1 MARKKREKLDVLQI
15 GGRYKYSDLCR
26 IFNEEQK
33 GGTQKQAQISR
44 WQRQYL
50 LDKDPSDSRTFILK
64 EIYDTPLEPMTKGR
78 KSEYFQYIRD
88 IIVLMCYTDRRNMSS
103 QYSDYYQFQASKTQL
118 YKLFGFFNQRFLE
131 VCYGKDKNLDK
142 SKYEAIYKQ
151 FENEVFSKSY
161 DILESVR
168 KKLKNEQL
176 IDSHDTVEVLIRNE
190 DGEEYWK
197 QLSEKEQAD
206 LMTVKKDVLEEME
219 IKSLSQVYFSGKFQ
233 KFHGR
238 VLEVIRE
245 RYDWLYYR
253 EAISFWVIK
262 EAVNKEVKQILEKYG
277 YDAEEDV
284 INKKALKLNEK
295 MMSFLKSR
303 TENDSCAL
311 LNEGQTQYLEKIK
324 KNPSDW
330 LYDQCV
336 DIMAELMG
344 VVDNKDRIQL
354 SDVRFQMMFGYNGA
368 LDCYIDEYKKIRAEL
383 IDELIKLP
391 GGKANRNALSDIK

>member
-1 MARKKREKLDVLQI
+1 MARKKREKLDILQI
-15 GGRYKYSDLCR
+15 GGRYKYSDLCK

-44 WQRQYL
+44 WQCNYL
-50 LDKDPSDSRTFILK
+50 FDKDPSDPRIFILK
-64 EIYDTPLEPMTKGR
+64 AIYDIPLEPMTKGR

-88 IIVLMCYTDRRNMSS
+88 IIVLMCYTDRHNVSS

-131 VCYGKDKNLDK
+131 VCYGRDKTLDE
-142 SKYEAIYKQ
+142 SKYVAIYKQ

-176 IDSHDTVEVLIRNE
+176 IDSHDTVEVLIKDE

-197 QLSEKEQAD
+197 QLTEKEQAD
-206 LMTVKKDVLEEME
+206 LMAIKKSVLEEME

-233 KFHGR
+233 QFHNK
-238 VLEVIRE
+238 VLGEIRE
-245 RYDWLYYR
+245 KYNWHYYR

-262 EAVNKEVKQILEKYG
+262 DAVNKEAKQILEKYG
-277 YDAEEDV
+277 YDAEESAV
-284 INKKALKLNEK
+284 QRKALKLNEK
-295 MMSFLKSR
+295 MMNFLKSR
-303 TENDSCAL
+303 TENDAHAL
-311 LNEGQTQYLEKIK
+311 LDEGQSKYLEVIK
-324 KNPSDW
+324 KNPSNW
-330 LYDQCV
+330 LYNQCV

-344 VVDNKDRIQL
+344 VVDRKSDIKL
-354 SDVRFQMMFGYNGA
+354 SDVQYQMMFGYTGE
-368 LDCYIDEYKKIRAEL
+368 LDCYIDEYKKMRDNL

-391 GGKANRNALSDIK
+391 EIKS

>member
-26 IFNEEQK
+26 ILNEDQK
-33 GGTQKQAQISR
+33 TSTQKQAQISR
-44 WQRQYL
+44 WQCQYL
-50 LDKDPSDSRTFILK
+50 LDKDPSDPRIFILK

-88 IIVLMCYTDRRNMSS
+88 IIVLMCYTDRRKMSS

-131 VCYGKDKNLDK
+131 VCYGKDKSLDK
-142 SKYEAIYKQ
+142 SKYDAIYKQ

-176 IDSHDTVEVLIRNE
+176 IDSHDTVEVLIRDE
-190 DGEEYWK
+190 HGEEYWK

-206 LMTVKKDVLEEME
+206 LMTIKKEVLEEME

-233 KFHGR
+233 RFHSR
-238 VLEVIRE
+238 VLEIIRE
-245 RYDWLYYR
+245 KYDWLYYR
-253 EAISFWVIK
+253 EAISFWVVK
-262 EAVNKEVKQILEKYG
+262 EAVNKEAKQILEKYG

-284 INKKALKLNEK
+284 VNQKALKLNEK

-311 LNEGQTQYLEKIK
+311 LNEGQTKYLEKIK

-368 LDCYIDEYKKIRAEL
+368 LDCYIDEYRKIRAEL

-391 GGKANRNALSDIK
+391 EGKMN

>member
-26 IFNEEQK
+26 ILNEDQK
-33 GGTQKQAQISR
+33 TSTQKQAQISR
-44 WQRQYL
+44 WQRQYF
-50 LDKDPSDSRTFILK
+50 LDKDPSDPRTFILK

-176 IDSHDTVEVLIRNE
+176 IDSHDTVEVLIRDE
-190 DGEEYWK
+190 RGEEYWK

-206 LMTVKKDVLEEME
+206 LMTIKKEVLEEME

-233 KFHGR
+233 RFHSR
-238 VLEVIRE
+238 VLEIIRE
-245 RYDWLYYR
+245 KYDWLYYR

-284 INKKALKLNEK
+284 VNKKALKLNEK

-303 TENDSCAL
+303 TETDSCAL
-311 LNEGQTQYLEKIK
+311 LNEGQTKYLEKIK

-354 SDVRFQMMFGYNGA
+354 SDVRFQMMFGYNGV
-368 LDCYIDEYKKIRAEL
+368 LDCYIEEYRKIRAEL

-391 GGKANRNALSDIK
+391 EGKMN

>member
-1 MARKKREKLDVLQI
+1 MPRKSREKLDILQI

-26 IFNEEQK
+26 ILNEEQK
-33 GGTQKQAQISR
+33 GGAQKQAQINR
-44 WQRQYL
+44 WQCQYL
-50 LDKDPSDSRTFILK
+50 FEKDPADPRTFILK
-64 EIYDTPLEPMTKGR
+64 EIYNTPLEPMTKGR

-88 IIVLMCYTDRRNMSS
+88 IIVLMCYTDRHNMSS

-131 VCYGKDKNLDK
+131 VCYGKDKNIDK

-206 LMTVKKDVLEEME
+206 LMTVKKEVLEEME

-238 VLEVIRE
+238 VLEIIRE
-245 RYDWLYYR
+245 KYDWLYYR

-262 EAVNKEVKQILEKYG
+262 EAVNKEVKQILGKYG

-284 INKKALKLNEK
+284 VNKKALKLNEK
-295 MMSFLKSR
+295 MMGFLKSR
-303 TENDSCAL
+303 TENDTCAL
-311 LNEGQTQYLEKIK
+311 LNEGQSKYLEKIK
-324 KNPSDW
+324 KNPSNW

-344 VVDNKDRIQL
+344 VVDNKERIQL

-368 LDCYIDEYKKIRAEL
+368 LDCYIDEYRKIRAEL

-391 GGKANRNALSDIK
+391 ERKLK

>member
-1 MARKKREKLDVLQI
+1 MPRKKREKLNILQV
-15 GGRYKYSDLCR
+15 GGRYKYSDLCN
-26 IFNEEQK
+26 IFQEKQLK
-33 GGTQKQAQISR
+33 GNQKQAQISR
-44 WQRQYL
+44 WQCQYL
-50 LDKDPSDSRTFILK
+50 LDKDPSDPRTFILK

-176 IDSHDTVEVLIRNE
+176 IDSHDTVEVLIRDE
-190 DGEEYWK
+190 HGEEYWK

-206 LMTVKKDVLEEME
+206 LMTVKKEVLEEME

-233 KFHGR
+233 RFHSR
-238 VLEVIRE
+238 VLEIIRE
-245 RYDWLYYR
+245 KYDWLYYR

-262 EAVNKEVKQILEKYG
+262 DAVNKEAKQILGKYG

-284 INKKALKLNEK
+284 VNKKALKLNEK

-311 LNEGQTQYLEKIK
+311 LNEGQTKYLEKIK

-368 LDCYIDEYKKIRAEL
+368 LDCYIEEYRKIRAEL

-391 GGKANRNALSDIK
+391 EGRTK

>member
-1 MARKKREKLDVLQI
+1 MPRKKREKLDVLQI

-26 IFNEEQK
+26 ILNEDQK
-33 GGTQKQAQISR
+33 TSTQKQAQINR
-44 WQRQYL
+44 WQCQYL
-50 LDKDPSDSRTFILK
+50 FEKDPADSRTFILK
-64 EIYDTPLEPMTKGR
+64 EIYNTPLEPMTKGR

-190 DGEEYWK
+190 NGEEYWK

-206 LMTVKKDVLEEME
+206 LMTVKKEVLEEME

-233 KFHGR
+233 KFHSR
-238 VLEVIRE
+238 VLEIIRE
-245 RYDWLYYR
+245 KYDWLYYR

-284 INKKALKLNEK
+284 VNKKALKLNEK
-295 MMSFLKSR
+295 MMSFLRSR
-303 TENDSCAL
+303 TENDSHAL
-311 LNEGQTQYLEKIK
+311 INEGQTKYLEKIK

-368 LDCYIDEYKKIRAEL
+368 LDCYIDEYRKIRAEL

-391 GGKANRNALSDIK
+391 EGKMN

>member
-26 IFNEEQK
+26 ILNEEQK

-44 WQRQYL
+44 WQCNYL
-50 LDKDPSDSRTFILK
+50 FDKDPSDPRTFILK

-176 IDSHDTVEVLIRNE
+176 IDSHDTVEVLIRDE
-190 DGEEYWK
+190 HGEEYWK

-206 LMTVKKDVLEEME
+206 LMTIKKEVLEEME

-233 KFHGR
+233 RFHSR
-238 VLEVIRE
+238 VLEIIRE
-245 RYDWLYYR
+245 KYDWLYYR

-284 INKKALKLNEK
+284 VNKKALKLNEK

-311 LNEGQTQYLEKIK
+311 LNEGQTKYLEKIK

-368 LDCYIDEYKKIRAEL
+368 LDCYIEEYRKIRAEL

-391 GGKANRNALSDIK
+391 EGKMS

>member
-1 MARKKREKLDVLQI
+1 MPRKKREKSDILQI
-15 GGRYKYSDLCR
+15 GGRYKYSDLCN
-26 IFNEEQK
+26 IFQEQQLK
-33 GGTQKQAQISR
+33 GNQKQAQINR
-44 WQRQYL
+44 WQCQYL
-50 LDKDPSDSRTFILK
+50 LDKDSSDPRTFILK

-176 IDSHDTVEVLIRNE
+176 IDSHDTVEVLIRDE
-190 DGEEYWK
+190 HGEEYWK

-206 LMTVKKDVLEEME
+206 LMTIKKEVLEEME

-233 KFHGR
+233 RFHSR
-238 VLEVIRE
+238 VLEIIRE
-245 RYDWLYYR
+245 KYDWLYYR

-262 EAVNKEVKQILEKYG
+262 GAVNKEAKQILGKYG

-284 INKKALKLNEK
+284 VNKKALKLNEK

-311 LNEGQTQYLEKIK
+311 LNEGQTKYLEKIK

-368 LDCYIDEYKKIRAEL
+368 LDCYIEEYRKIRAEL

-391 GGKANRNALSDIK
+391 EIGE

>member
-1 MARKKREKLDVLQI
+1 MSRKKREKLDILQI
-15 GGRYKYSDLCR
+15 GGKYKYSDLCR

-44 WQRQYL
+44 WQCNYL
-50 LDKDPSDSRTFILK
+50 FDNDPSDSRVFILK
-64 EIYDTPLEPMTKGR
+64 EIYDIPLKPMTKGR

-88 IIVLMCYTDRRNMSS
+88 IIVLMCYTDRHNVSS

-131 VCYGKDKNLDK
+131 VCYGREKDIDK

-176 IDSHDTVEVLIRNE
+176 IDSHDTVEVLIKDEN
-190 DGEEYWK
+190 GEKYWE
-197 QLSEKEQAD
+197 QLSEREQAD
-206 LMTVKKDVLEEME
+206 LMAIKKGVLKKMG
-219 IKSLSQVYFSGKFQ
+219 INSLSQVYFSGKFQ
-233 KFHGR
+233 QFHNE
-238 VLEVIRE
+238 VLSEIRE
-245 RYDWLYYR
+245 KYGWQYYR

-262 EAVNKEVKQILEKYG
+262 DAVNKEAKQILEKYG
-277 YDAEEDV
+277 YDAEESAV
-284 INKKALKLNEK
+284 QKKTLKLNEK
-295 MMSFLKSR
+295 MMNFLKSR
-303 TENDSCAL
+303 TENDAHAL
-311 LNEGQTQYLEKIK
+311 LNEGQSKYLESINKT
-324 KNPSDW
+324 PSNW

-344 VVDNKDRIQL
+344 VVDNKNNINL
-354 SDVRFQMMFGYNGA
+354 SDVQQQMMFGYTGE
-368 LDCYIDEYKKIRAEL
+368 LDCYVDEYKKMR
-383 IDELIKLP
+383 DELINERSKLP
-391 GGKANRNALSDIK
+391 EPKV

>member
-26 IFNEEQK
+26 ILNEDQK
-33 GGTQKQAQISR
+33 TSTQKQAQISR
-44 WQRQYL
+44 WQCQYL
-50 LDKDPSDSRTFILK
+50 FEKDPADPRIFVLK
-64 EIYDTPLEPMTKGR
+64 EIYSTPLEPMTKGR

-88 IIVLMCYTDRRNMSS
+88 IIVLMCYTDRHNMSS

-131 VCYGKDKNLDK
+131 VCYGRDKNIDK

-190 DGEEYWK
+190 NGEEYWK

-206 LMTVKKDVLEEME
+206 LMTVKKEVLEEME

-238 VLEVIRE
+238 VLEIIRE
-245 RYDWLYYR
+245 KYDWLYYR

-262 EAVNKEVKQILEKYG
+262 EAVNKEVKQIVGKYG
-277 YDAEEDV
+277 YDGEEDV
-284 INKKALKLNEK
+284 VHRKALKLNEK
-295 MMSFLKSR
+295 MMGFLKSR
-303 TENDSCAL
+303 TENDTCAL
-311 LNEGQTQYLEKIK
+311 LNEGQSKYLEKIK
-324 KNPSDW
+324 KNPSNW

-344 VVDNKDRIQL
+344 VVDNKERIQL

-368 LDCYIDEYKKIRAEL
+368 LDCYIDEYRKIRAEL

-391 GGKANRNALSDIK
+391 ERKLK

>member
-1 MARKKREKLDVLQI
+1 MPRKKREKSDILQI
-15 GGRYKYSDLCR
+15 GGRYKYSDLCN
-26 IFNEEQK
+26 IFQEQQLK
-33 GGTQKQAQISR
+33 GNQKQAQISR

-50 LDKDPSDSRTFILK
+50 LDKDPSDPRTFILK

-176 IDSHDTVEVLIRNE
+176 IDSHDTVEVLIRDE
-190 DGEEYWK
+190 HGEEYWK

-206 LMTVKKDVLEEME
+206 LMTIKKEVLEEME

-233 KFHGR
+233 RFHSR
-238 VLEVIRE
+238 VLEIIRE
-245 RYDWLYYR
+245 KYDWLYYR

-262 EAVNKEVKQILEKYG
+262 DAVNKEAKQILGKYG

-284 INKKALKLNEK
+284 VNQKALKLNEK

-311 LNEGQTQYLEKIK
+311 LNEGQTKYLEKIK

-368 LDCYIDEYKKIRAEL
+368 LDCYIEEYKKIRAEL
-383 IDELIKLP
+383 INELIKLP
-391 GGKANRNALSDIK
+391 EGKMN

>member
-1 MARKKREKLDVLQI
+1 MSRKNREKLDILQV
-15 GGRYKYSDLCR
+15 GGKYKYSDLCH
-26 IFNEEQK
+26 ILQEQQLR
-33 GGTQKQAQISR
+33 GNQKQAQLNR
-44 WQRQYL
+44 WRCQYL
-50 LDKDPSDSRTFILK
+50 FDIDPSDPRTFILK
-64 EIYDTPLEPMTKGR
+64 EIYSTPLEPMTKGR

-88 IIVLMCYTDRRNMSS
+88 IIVLMCYTDRHNMSS
-103 QYSDYYQFQASKTQL
+103 QNSDYYQFQASKTQL

-176 IDSHDTVEVLIRNE
+176 IDSHDTVEVLIRDE
-190 DGEEYWK
+190 RGEEYWK

-206 LMTVKKDVLEEME
+206 LMTVKKEVLEDME

-238 VLEVIRE
+238 VLEIIRVK
-245 RYDWLYYR
+245 YDWLYYR

-284 INKKALKLNEK
+284 VHRKALKLNEK
-295 MMSFLKSR
+295 MMGFLKSR
-303 TENDSCAL
+303 TENDAHAL
-311 LNEGQTQYLEKIK
+311 LNEGQSKYLESIN
-324 KNPSDW
+324 KNPSNW

-344 VVDNKDRIQL
+344 VVDNKSNINL
-354 SDVRFQMMFGYNGA
+354 SDVQHQMMFGYTGE
-368 LDCYIDEYKKIRAEL
+368 LDCYIDEYKKMRADL

-391 GGKANRNALSDIK
+391 EGKMN

>member
-1 MARKKREKLDVLQI
+1 MPRKKREKSDILQI
-15 GGRYKYSDLCR
+15 GGRYKYSDLCN
-26 IFNEEQK
+26 IFQEQQLK
-33 GGTQKQAQISR
+33 GNQKQAQISR

-50 LDKDPSDSRTFILK
+50 LDKDPSDPRTFILK

-176 IDSHDTVEVLIRNE
+176 IDSHDTVEVLIRDE
-190 DGEEYWK
+190 HGEEYWK

-206 LMTVKKDVLEEME
+206 LMTIKKEVLEEME

-233 KFHGR
+233 RFHSR
-238 VLEVIRE
+238 VLEIIRE
-245 RYDWLYYR
+245 KYDWLYYR

-262 EAVNKEVKQILEKYG
+262 DAVNKEAKQILGKYG

-284 INKKALKLNEK
+284 VNQKALKLNEK

-311 LNEGQTQYLEKIK
+311 LNEGQTKYLEKIK

-368 LDCYIDEYKKIRAEL
+368 LDCYIEEYKKIRAEL

-391 GGKANRNALSDIK
+391 EGKMN

>member
-1 MARKKREKLDVLQI
+1 MPRKKREKLDVLQI

-26 IFNEEQK
+26 ILNEDQK
-33 GGTQKQAQISR
+33 TSTQKQAQISR

-50 LDKDPSDSRTFILK
+50 LDKDPSDPRTFILK

-176 IDSHDTVEVLIRNE
+176 IDSHDTVEVLIRDE
-190 DGEEYWK
+190 HGEEYWK

-206 LMTVKKDVLEEME
+206 LMTVKKEVLEEME

-233 KFHGR
+233 RFHSK
-238 VLEVIRE
+238 VLEIIRE
-245 RYDWLYYR
+245 KYDWLYYR

-262 EAVNKEVKQILEKYG
+262 EAVNKEVRQILEKYG

-284 INKKALKLNEK
+284 VNKKALKLNEK

-311 LNEGQTQYLEKIK
+311 LNEGQTKYLEKIK

-354 SDVRFQMMFGYNGA
+354 SDVRYQMMFGYNGS
-368 LDCYIDEYKKIRAEL
+368 LDCYINEYRKIRAEL

-391 GGKANRNALSDIK
+391 EGKMN

>member
-26 IFNEEQK
+26 ILNEDQK
-33 GGTQKQAQISR
+33 TSTQKQAQISR
-44 WQRQYL
+44 WQRQYF
-50 LDKDPSDSRTFILK
+50 LDKDPSDPRTFILK

-176 IDSHDTVEVLIRNE
+176 IDSHDTVEVLIRDE
-190 DGEEYWK
+190 RGEEYWK

-206 LMTVKKDVLEEME
+206 LMTIKKEVLEEME

-233 KFHGR
+233 RFHSR
-238 VLEVIRE
+238 VLEIIRE
-245 RYDWLYYR
+245 KYDWLYYR

-284 INKKALKLNEK
+284 VNKKALKLNEK

-311 LNEGQTQYLEKIK
+311 LNEGQTKYLEKIK
-324 KNPSDW
+324 KNPSDG

-354 SDVRFQMMFGYNGA
+354 SDVRFQMMFGYNGV
-368 LDCYIDEYKKIRAEL
+368 LDCYIEEYRKIRAEL

-391 GGKANRNALSDIK
+391 EGKMN

>member
-1 MARKKREKLDVLQI
+1 MSRKKREKLDVLQI

-26 IFNEEQK
+26 VFNEEQK
-33 GGTQKQAQISR
+33 GGTQKQAQLNR
-44 WQRQYL
+44 WQCNYL
-50 LDKDPSDSRTFILK
+50 FDKDPEDPRVFILK
-64 EIYDTPLEPMTKGR
+64 EIYDTPIEPVTKGR

-88 IIVLMCYTDRRNMSS
+88 IIVLMCYTDRHNVLS
-103 QYSDYYQFQASKTQL
+103 QHSDYYQFQASKTQL

-131 VCYGKDKNLDK
+131 VCYGRDKEIDK

-176 IDSHDTVEVLIRNE
+176 IDSHDTVEVLVKEEN
-190 DGEEYWK
+190 GEEYWK

-206 LMTVKKDVLEEME
+206 LMAVKKEVLEEME

-233 KFHGR
+233 RFHGR
-238 VLEVIRE
+238 VLEIIRE
-245 RYDWLYYR
+245 KYDWLYYR

-277 YDAEEDV
+277 YDAEEEAV
-284 INKKALKLNEK
+284 NEKVLKLNEK
-295 MMSFLKSR
+295 MIGFLKSR

-311 LNEGQTQYLEKIK
+311 LNEGQTKYLEKIK

-344 VVDNKDRIQL
+344 VVDNKERIQL
-354 SDVRFQMMFGYNGA
+354 SDVRFQMMFGYNGD
-368 LDCYIDEYKKIRAEL
+368 LDCYIDEYRKIRTEL

-391 GGKANRNALSDIK
+391 EGKMN

>member
-1 MARKKREKLDVLQI
+1 MPRKKREKLDVLQI

-26 IFNEEQK
+26 ILNEDQK
-33 GGTQKQAQISR
+33 TSTQKQAQISR
-44 WQRQYL
+44 WQCQYL
-50 LDKDPSDSRTFILK
+50 LDKDPSDPRIFILK

-176 IDSHDTVEVLIRNE
+176 IDSHDTVEVLIRDE
-190 DGEEYWK
+190 HGEEYWK

-206 LMTVKKDVLEEME
+206 LMTVKKEVLEEME

-233 KFHGR
+233 RFHSR
-238 VLEVIRE
+238 VLEIIRE
-245 RYDWLYYR
+245 KYDWLYYR

-262 EAVNKEVKQILEKYG
+262 DAVNKEAKQILEKYG

-284 INKKALKLNEK
+284 VNQKALKLNEK

-311 LNEGQTQYLEKIK
+311 LNEGQTKYLEKIK

-354 SDVRFQMMFGYNGA
+354 SDVRFQMMFGYNGG
-368 LDCYIDEYKKIRAEL
+368 LDCYIDEYRKIRAEL

-391 GGKANRNALSDIK
+391 EGKMS

>member
-1 MARKKREKLDVLQI
+1 MSRKNREKLNILQV
-15 GGRYKYSDLCR
+15 GGKYKYSDLCH
-26 IFNEEQK
+26 ILQEQQLR
-33 GGTQKQAQISR
+33 GNQKQAQLNR
-44 WQRQYL
+44 WQCQYL
-50 LDKDPSDSRTFILK
+50 FDKDPSDPRTFILK
-64 EIYDTPLEPMTKGR
+64 EIYDTPLEPMARGR

-88 IIVLMCYTDRRNMSS
+88 IIVLMCYTDRYNVVS
-103 QYSDYYQFQASKTQL
+103 QHSDYYQFQASKTQL

-131 VCYGKDKNLDK
+131 VCYGRDKKIDK
-142 SKYEAIYKQ
+142 SKYEALYKQ

-161 DILESVR
+161 DVLESVR

-176 IDSHDTVEVLIRNE
+176 IDSHDTVEVLVRGE
-190 DGEEYWK
+190 GGEEYWK

-206 LMTVKKDVLEEME
+206 LMTVKKEVLEEME

-238 VLEVIRE
+238 VLEIIRE
-245 RYDWLYYR
+245 KYDWLYYR

-262 EAVNKEVKQILEKYG
+262 EAVNKEAKQILEKYG
-277 YDAEEDV
+277 YDAEEKAV
-284 INKKALKLNEK
+284 NEKALKLNEK

-311 LNEGQTQYLEKIK
+311 LNEGQTKYLEKIK
-324 KNPSDW
+324 KNPSNW

-344 VVDNKDRIQL
+344 VVDNKERIQL
-354 SDVRFQMMFGYNGA
+354 SDVRFQMMLGSTGE
-368 LDCYIDEYKKIRAEL
+368 LDCYINEYRKIRAEL

-391 GGKANRNALSDIK
+391 EGRVK

>member
-1 MARKKREKLDVLQI
+1 MARKKREKLDILQI
-15 GGRYKYSDLCR
+15 GGRYKYSDLCK

-33 GGTQKQAQISR
+33 GGTQKQAQINR
-44 WQRQYL
+44 WQCNYL
-50 LDKDPSDSRTFILK
+50 FDKDPSDPRIFILK
-64 EIYDTPLEPMTKGR
+64 AIYDIPLEPMTKGR

-88 IIVLMCYTDRRNMSS
+88 IIVLMCYTDRHNVSS

-131 VCYGKDKNLDK
+131 VCYGRDKTLDE
-142 SKYEAIYKQ
+142 SKYVAIYKQ

-176 IDSHDTVEVLIRNE
+176 IDSHDTVEVLIKDE

-197 QLSEKEQAD
+197 QLTEKEQAD
-206 LMTVKKDVLEEME
+206 LMAIKKSVLEEME

-233 KFHGR
+233 QFHNK
-238 VLEVIRE
+238 VLGEIRE
-245 RYDWLYYR
+245 KYNWHYYR

-262 EAVNKEVKQILEKYG
+262 DAVNKEAKQILEKYG
-277 YDAEEDV
+277 YDAEESAV
-284 INKKALKLNEK
+284 QRKALKLNEK
-295 MMSFLKSR
+295 MMNFLKSR
-303 TENDSCAL
+303 TENDAHAL
-311 LNEGQTQYLEKIK
+311 LNEGQSKYLEVIK
-324 KNPSDW
+324 KNPSNW

-344 VVDNKDRIQL
+344 VVDRKSDIKL
-354 SDVRFQMMFGYNGA
+354 SDVQYQMMFGYTGE
-368 LDCYIDEYKKIRAEL
+368 LDCYIDEYKKMRDNL

-391 GGKANRNALSDIK
+391 EIKS

>member
-1 MARKKREKLDVLQI
+1 MSRKKREKLDVLQI

-33 GGTQKQAQISR
+33 GGTQKQAQLNR
-44 WQRQYL
+44 WQCQYL
-50 LDKDPSDSRTFILK
+50 FEKDLSDPRIFILK
-64 EIYDTPLEPMTKGR
+64 EIYDIPLEPMTKGR

-88 IIVLMCYTDRRNMSS
+88 IIVLMCYTDRHNMSS

-176 IDSHDTVEVLIRNE
+176 IDSHDTVEVLIRDE
-190 DGEEYWK
+190 HGEEYWK

-206 LMTVKKDVLEEME
+206 LMTVKKEVLEEME

-233 KFHGR
+233 RFHGR
-238 VLEVIRE
+238 VLEIIRE
-245 RYDWLYYR
+245 KYDWLYYR

-284 INKKALKLNEK
+284 VNQKALKLNEK

-311 LNEGQTQYLEKIK
+311 LNEGQTKYLEKIK

-354 SDVRFQMMFGYNGA
+354 SDVKFQMMFGYNGG
-368 LDCYIDEYKKIRAEL
+368 LDCYIEEYKKIRAEL

-391 GGKANRNALSDIK
+391 EERMK

>member
-1 MARKKREKLDVLQI
+1 MPRKKREKLDVLQI

-26 IFNEEQK
+26 ILNEDQK
-33 GGTQKQAQISR
+33 TSTQKQAQISR

-50 LDKDPSDSRTFILK
+50 LDKDPSDPRTFILK

-176 IDSHDTVEVLIRNE
+176 IDSHDTVEILIRDE
-190 DGEEYWK
+190 HGEEYWK

-206 LMTVKKDVLEEME
+206 LMTIKKEVLEEME

-233 KFHGR
+233 RFHSR
-238 VLEVIRE
+238 VLEIIRE
-245 RYDWLYYR
+245 KYDWLYYR

-262 EAVNKEVKQILEKYG
+262 DAVNKEAKQILGKYG

-284 INKKALKLNEK
+284 VNKKALKLNEK

-311 LNEGQTQYLEKIK
+311 LNEGQTKYLEKIK

-344 VVDNKDRIQL
+344 VVDNKDRIKL

-368 LDCYIDEYKKIRAEL
+368 LDCYIEEYRKIRAEL

-391 GGKANRNALSDIK
+391 EGKMN

>member
-1 MARKKREKLDVLQI
+1 MPRKKREKLDVLQI
-15 GGRYKYSDLCR
+15 GGRYKYSDLCNV
-26 IFNEEQK
+26 FQEQQLK
-33 GGTQKQAQISR
+33 GNQKQAQISR
-44 WQRQYL
+44 WQCQYL
-50 LDKDPSDSRTFILK
+50 LDKDPSDPRIFILK

-88 IIVLMCYTDRRNMSS
+88 IIVLMCYTDRRKMSS

-131 VCYGKDKNLDK
+131 VCYGKDKSLDK

-176 IDSHDTVEVLIRNE
+176 IDSHDTVEVLIRDE
-190 DGEEYWK
+190 HGEEYWK

-206 LMTVKKDVLEEME
+206 LMTIKKEVLEEME

-233 KFHGR
+233 RFHNR
-238 VLEVIRE
+238 VLEIIRE
-245 RYDWLYYR
+245 KYDWLYYR

-262 EAVNKEVKQILEKYG
+262 EAVNKEAKQILEKYG

-284 INKKALKLNEK
+284 VNQKALKLNEK

-303 TENDSCAL
+303 TENDSYAL
-311 LNEGQTQYLEKIK
+311 LNEGQTKYLEKIK

-368 LDCYIDEYKKIRAEL
+368 LDCYIEEYRKIRTEL

-391 GGKANRNALSDIK
+391 EGKMN

>member
-1 MARKKREKLDVLQI
+1 MSRKNREKLDILQI
-15 GGRYKYSDLCR
+15 GGRYKYSDLCN
-26 IFNEEQK
+26 IFQEQQLK
-33 GGTQKQAQISR
+33 GNQKQAQINR
-44 WQRQYL
+44 WQCQYL
-50 LDKDPSDSRTFILK
+50 FDKDPSDPRTFILK

-88 IIVLMCYTDRRNMSS
+88 IIVLMCYTDRHNMSS

-131 VCYGKDKNLDK
+131 VCYGKDKNIDK

-190 DGEEYWK
+190 NGEEYWE

-206 LMTVKKDVLEEME
+206 LMAVKKEVLEEME

-238 VLEVIRE
+238 VLEIIRE
-245 RYDWLYYR
+245 KYDWLYYR

-284 INKKALKLNEK
+284 VNKKALKLNEK
-295 MMSFLKSR
+295 MMGFLKSR
-303 TENDSCAL
+303 TENDTCAL
-311 LNEGQTQYLEKIK
+311 LNEGQSKYLEKIK
-324 KNPSDW
+324 KNPSNW

-344 VVDNKDRIQL
+344 VVDNKERIQL

-368 LDCYIDEYKKIRAEL
+368 LDCYIDEYRKIRAEL

-391 GGKANRNALSDIK
+391 ERKLK

>member
-1 MARKKREKLDVLQI
+1 MPRKKREKLDVLQI
-15 GGRYKYSDLCR
+15 GGRYKYSDLCNV
-26 IFNEEQK
+26 FQEQQLK
-33 GGTQKQAQISR
+33 GNQKQAQISR
-44 WQRQYL
+44 WQCQYL
-50 LDKDPSDSRTFILK
+50 LDKDPSDPRIFILK

-88 IIVLMCYTDRRNMSS
+88 IIVLMCYTDRHNMSS
-103 QYSDYYQFQASKTQL
+103 QYSNYYQFQASKTQL

-131 VCYGKDKNLDK
+131 VCYGKDRNLDK
-142 SKYEAIYKQ
+142 SKYETIYKQ

-190 DGEEYWK
+190 NGEEYWK

-206 LMTVKKDVLEEME
+206 LMTVKKEVLEEME

-233 KFHGR
+233 RFHGR
-238 VLEVIRE
+238 VLEIIRE
-245 RYDWLYYR
+245 KYDWLYYR
-253 EAISFWVIK
+253 EAISFWVMK

-284 INKKALKLNEK
+284 VNKKALKLNEK

-311 LNEGQTQYLEKIK
+311 LNEGQTKYLEKIN

-368 LDCYIDEYKKIRAEL
+368 LDCYIEEYRKIRTEL

-391 GGKANRNALSDIK
+391 EGRTE

>member
-1 MARKKREKLDVLQI
+1 MARKKREKLDVLQV

-44 WQRQYL
+44 WQCNYL
-50 LDKDPSDSRTFILK
+50 FDKDPSDPRIFILK
-64 EIYDTPLEPMTKGR
+64 AIYDVPLEPMTKGR

-88 IIVLMCYTDRRNMSS
+88 IIVLMCYTDRHNVSS

-131 VCYGKDKNLDK
+131 VCYGRDKTLDE
-142 SKYEAIYKQ
+142 SKYVAIYKQ

-176 IDSHDTVEVLIRNE
+176 IDSHDTVEVLIKDE

-197 QLSEKEQAD
+197 QLTEKEQAD
-206 LMTVKKDVLEEME
+206 LMAIKKSVLEEME

-233 KFHGR
+233 QFHNK
-238 VLEVIRE
+238 VLGEIRE
-245 RYDWLYYR
+245 KYNWHYYR

-262 EAVNKEVKQILEKYG
+262 DAVNKEAKQILEKYG
-277 YDAEEDV
+277 YDAEESAV
-284 INKKALKLNEK
+284 QRKALKLNEK
-295 MMSFLKSR
+295 MMNFLKSR
-303 TENDSCAL
+303 TENDSHAL
-311 LNEGQTQYLEKIK
+311 LNEGQSKYLETIK
-324 KNPSDW
+324 KNPSNW

-344 VVDNKDRIQL
+344 VVDRKSDVKL
-354 SDVRFQMMFGYNGA
+354 SDVQYQMMFGYTGE
-368 LDCYIDEYKKIRAEL
+368 LDCYIDEYKKMRDNL

-391 GGKANRNALSDIK
+391 EIKS

>member
-26 IFNEEQK
+26 ILNEDQK
-33 GGTQKQAQISR
+33 TSTQKQAQISR
-44 WQRQYL
+44 WQRQYF
-50 LDKDPSDSRTFILK
+50 LDKDPSDPRTFILK

-142 SKYEAIYKQ
+142 FKYEAIYKQ

-176 IDSHDTVEVLIRNE
+176 IDSHDTVEVLIRDE
-190 DGEEYWK
+190 RGEEYWK

-206 LMTVKKDVLEEME
+206 LMTIKKEVLEEME

-233 KFHGR
+233 RFHSR
-238 VLEVIRE
+238 VLEIIRE
-245 RYDWLYYR
+245 KYDWLYYR

-284 INKKALKLNEK
+284 VNKKALKLNEK

-303 TENDSCAL
+303 TENIGNSS
-311 LNEGQTQYLEKIK
+311 K
-324 KNPSDW
+324 
-330 LYDQCV
+330 
-336 DIMAELMG
+336 
-344 VVDNKDRIQL
+344 
-354 SDVRFQMMFGYNGA
+354 
-368 LDCYIDEYKKIRAEL
+368 
-383 IDELIKLP
+383 
-391 GGKANRNALSDIK
+391 

>member
-1 MARKKREKLDVLQI
+1 MSRKKREKLDVLQI
-15 GGRYKYSDLCR
+15 GGRYKYSDLCH

-44 WQRQYL
+44 WQCQYL
-50 LDKDPSDSRTFILK
+50 FEKDPADPRTFILK
-64 EIYDTPLEPMTKGR
+64 EIYNTPLEPMTKGR

-88 IIVLMCYTDRRNMSS
+88 IIVLMCYTDRHNMNS
-103 QYSDYYQFQASKTQL
+103 QHSDYYQFQASKTQL

-131 VCYGKDKNLDK
+131 VCYGRDKNLDK

-190 DGEEYWK
+190 NGEEYWK

-206 LMTVKKDVLEEME
+206 LMTVKKEALEEME

-233 KFHGR
+233 RFHGR
-238 VLEVIRE
+238 VLEIIRE
-245 RYDWLYYR
+245 KYDWLYYR

-262 EAVNKEVKQILEKYG
+262 EAVNKEAKQILEKYG
-277 YDAEEDV
+277 YDAEKDV
-284 INKKALKLNEK
+284 VNKKALKLNEK

-311 LNEGQTQYLEKIK
+311 LNEGQTKYLEKIK
-324 KNPSDW
+324 KNPSNW

-344 VVDNKDRIQL
+344 VVDNKERIQL

-368 LDCYIDEYKKIRAEL
+368 LDCYIDEYRKIRAEL

-391 GGKANRNALSDIK
+391 EGKIN

>member
-1 MARKKREKLDVLQI
+1 MPRKKREKLDILQI

-33 GGTQKQAQISR
+33 GGTQKQAQINR
-44 WQRQYL
+44 WQCQYL
-50 LDKDPSDSRTFILK
+50 FEKDPADPRTFILK
-64 EIYDTPLEPMTKGR
+64 EIYNTPLEPMTKGR

-88 IIVLMCYTDRRNMSS
+88 IIVLMCYTDRHNMSS
-103 QYSDYYQFQASKTQL
+103 QYSDYYQFQASKTRL

-190 DGEEYWK
+190 NGEEYWK

-206 LMTVKKDVLEEME
+206 LMAVKKEVLEEME

-233 KFHGR
+233 RFHGR
-238 VLEVIRE
+238 VLEIIRE
-245 RYDWLYYR
+245 KYDWLYYR

-284 INKKALKLNEK
+284 VRRKALKLNEK
-295 MMSFLKSR
+295 MMGFLKSR

-311 LNEGQTQYLEKIK
+311 LNEGQTKYLEKIK

-344 VVDNKDRIQL
+344 VVDNKERIQL
-354 SDVRFQMMFGYNGA
+354 SDVRFQMMLGYNGD
-368 LDCYIDEYKKIRAEL
+368 LDCYIDEYRRIRAEL

-391 GGKANRNALSDIK
+391 EGKMN

>member
-1 MARKKREKLDVLQI
+1 MPRKNREKLDILQV
-15 GGRYKYSDLCR
+15 GGKYKYSDLCR
-26 IFNEEQK
+26 IFQEQQLR
-33 GGTQKQAQISR
+33 GNQKQAQISR
-44 WQRQYL
+44 WQCNYL
-50 LDKDPSDSRTFILK
+50 FDKDPSDPRIFILK
-64 EIYDTPLEPMTKGR
+64 AIYDVPLEPMTKGR

-88 IIVLMCYTDRRNMSS
+88 IIVLMCYTDRHNVSS

-131 VCYGKDKNLDK
+131 VCYGRDKTLDE
-142 SKYEAIYKQ
+142 SKYVAIYKQ

-176 IDSHDTVEVLIRNE
+176 IDSHDTVEVLIKDE

-197 QLSEKEQAD
+197 QLTEKEQAD
-206 LMTVKKDVLEEME
+206 LMAIKKSVLEEME

-233 KFHGR
+233 QFHNK
-238 VLEVIRE
+238 VLGEIRE
-245 RYDWLYYR
+245 KYNWHYYR

-262 EAVNKEVKQILEKYG
+262 DAVNKEAKQILEKYG
-277 YDAEEDV
+277 YDAEESAV
-284 INKKALKLNEK
+284 QRKALKLNEK
-295 MMSFLKSR
+295 MMNFLKSR
-303 TENDSCAL
+303 TENDAHAL
-311 LNEGQTQYLEKIK
+311 LNEGQSKYLEIIK
-324 KNPSDW
+324 KNPSNW

-344 VVDNKDRIQL
+344 VVDRKSDVKL
-354 SDVRFQMMFGYNGA
+354 SDVQYQMMFGYTGE
-368 LDCYIDEYKKIRAEL
+368 LDCYIDEYKKMRDNL

-391 GGKANRNALSDIK
+391 EIKS

>member
-1 MARKKREKLDVLQI
+1 MPRKKREKLDVLQI
-15 GGRYKYSDLCR
+15 GGRYKYSDLCN
-26 IFNEEQK
+26 IFQEQQLK
-33 GGTQKQAQISR
+33 GNQKQAQLNR
-44 WQRQYL
+44 WRCRYL
-50 LDKDPSDSRTFILK
+50 FDNDPSDPRTFILK
-64 EIYDTPLEPMTKGR
+64 EIYDVPLEPMTKGR

-176 IDSHDTVEVLIRNE
+176 IDSHDTVEVLIRDE
-190 DGEEYWK
+190 HGEEYWK

-206 LMTVKKDVLEEME
+206 LMTIKKEVLEEME

-233 KFHGR
+233 RFHSR
-238 VLEVIRE
+238 VLEIIRE
-245 RYDWLYYR
+245 KYDWLYYR

-262 EAVNKEVKQILEKYG
+262 DAVNKEVKQILEKYG

-284 INKKALKLNEK
+284 VNQKALKLNEK
-295 MMSFLKSR
+295 MMGFLKSR

-311 LNEGQTQYLEKIK
+311 LNEGQTKYLEKIK

-354 SDVRFQMMFGYNGA
+354 SDVRFQMMFGYNGT
-368 LDCYIDEYKKIRAEL
+368 LDCYIDEYRKIRAEL

-391 GGKANRNALSDIK
+391 ERETK

>member
-1 MARKKREKLDVLQI
+1 MPRKNREKLNILQV
-15 GGRYKYSDLCR
+15 GGKYKYSDLCH
-26 IFNEEQK
+26 ILQEQQLR
-33 GGTQKQAQISR
+33 GNQKQAQINR
-44 WQRQYL
+44 WQCQYL
-50 LDKDPSDSRTFILK
+50 FDKDSSDPRTFILK

-88 IIVLMCYTDRRNMSS
+88 IIVLMCYTDRHNMSS

-131 VCYGKDKNLDK
+131 VCYGKDKNIDK

-190 DGEEYWK
+190 NREEYWK

-206 LMTVKKDVLEEME
+206 LMTVKKEVLEEME

-238 VLEVIRE
+238 VLEIIRE
-245 RYDWLYYR
+245 KYDWLYYR

-284 INKKALKLNEK
+284 VNKKALKLNEK
-295 MMSFLKSR
+295 MMNFLKSR

-311 LNEGQTQYLEKIK
+311 LNEGQSKYLEKIK
-324 KNPSDW
+324 KNPSNW

-344 VVDNKDRIQL
+344 VVDNKERIQL

-368 LDCYIDEYKKIRAEL
+368 LDCYIDEYRKIRAEL

-391 GGKANRNALSDIK
+391 ERRIK

>member
-1 MARKKREKLDVLQI
+1 MARKKREKLDILQI
-15 GGRYKYSDLCR
+15 GGRYKYSDLCK

-44 WQRQYL
+44 WQCNYL
-50 LDKDPSDSRTFILK
+50 FDKDPSDPRIFILK
-64 EIYDTPLEPMTKGR
+64 AIYDIPLEPMTKGR

-88 IIVLMCYTDRRNMSS
+88 IIVLMCYTDRHNVSS

-131 VCYGKDKNLDK
+131 VCYGRDKTLDE
-142 SKYEAIYKQ
+142 SKYVAIYKQ

-176 IDSHDTVEVLIRNE
+176 IDSHDTVEVLIKDE

-197 QLSEKEQAD
+197 QLTEKEQAD
-206 LMTVKKDVLEEME
+206 LMAIKKSVLEEME

-233 KFHGR
+233 QFHNK
-238 VLEVIRE
+238 VLGEIRE
-245 RYDWLYYR
+245 KYNWHYYR

-262 EAVNKEVKQILEKYG
+262 DAVNKEAKQILDNYG
-277 YDAEEDV
+277 YDAEESAV
-284 INKKALKLNEK
+284 QKKALKLNEK

-303 TENDSCAL
+303 TDNDAHAL
-311 LNEGQTQYLEKIK
+311 LNEGRSKYLETIK
-324 KNPSDW
+324 KNPSNW

-344 VVDNKDRIQL
+344 VVDRKSDIKL
-354 SDVRFQMMFGYNGA
+354 SDVQYQMMFGYTGE
-368 LDCYIDEYKKIRAEL
+368 LDCYIDEYKKMRDNL

-391 GGKANRNALSDIK
+391 EIKS

>member
-1 MARKKREKLDVLQI
+1 MPRKNREKLDVLQI
-15 GGRYKYSDLCR
+15 GGKYKYSDLCH

-33 GGTQKQAQISR
+33 GGTQKQAQINR

-50 LDKDPSDSRTFILK
+50 FDNDPADPRTFILK
-64 EIYDTPLEPMTKGR
+64 EIYNTPLEPMTKGR

-88 IIVLMCYTDRRNMSS
+88 IIVLMCYTDRHNMNS
-103 QYSDYYQFQASKTQL
+103 QHSDYYQFQASKTQL

-176 IDSHDTVEVLIRNE
+176 IDSHDTVEVLIRDE
-190 DGEEYWK
+190 HGEEYWK

-206 LMTVKKDVLEEME
+206 LMTIKKEVLEEME

-233 KFHGR
+233 RFHSR
-238 VLEVIRE
+238 VLEIIRE
-245 RYDWLYYR
+245 KYDWLYYR
-253 EAISFWVIK
+253 EAISFGVIK
-262 EAVNKEVKQILEKYG
+262 DAVNKEAKQILGKYG

-284 INKKALKLNEK
+284 VNQKALKLNEK

-311 LNEGQTQYLEKIK
+311 LNEGQTKYLEKIK

-368 LDCYIDEYKKIRAEL
+368 LDCYIEEYRKIRAEL

-391 GGKANRNALSDIK
+391 EGRTK

>member
-1 MARKKREKLDVLQI
+1 MPRKKREKLDILQV
-15 GGRYKYSDLCR
+15 GGKYKYSDLCH
-26 IFNEEQK
+26 IFQEQQLK
-33 GGTQKQAQISR
+33 GNQKQAQLNR
-44 WQRQYL
+44 WRCQYL
-50 LDKDPSDSRTFILK
+50 FDNDPSDPRTFILK
-64 EIYDTPLEPMTKGR
+64 EIYDVPLEPMTKGR

-88 IIVLMCYTDRRNMSS
+88 IIVLMCYTDRHNMSS

-176 IDSHDTVEVLIRNE
+176 IDSHDTVEVLIRDE
-190 DGEEYWK
+190 HGEEYWK

-206 LMTVKKDVLEEME
+206 LMTVKKEVLEEME

-233 KFHGR
+233 RFHSR
-238 VLEVIRE
+238 VLEIIRE
-245 RYDWLYYR
+245 KYDWLYYR

-284 INKKALKLNEK
+284 VNKKALKLNEK

-311 LNEGQTQYLEKIK
+311 LNEGQTKYLEKIK

-368 LDCYIDEYKKIRAEL
+368 LDCYIDEYRKIRAEL

-391 GGKANRNALSDIK
+391 ENKTK